1 MTLRHSYIHRFIV
14 LAMILLLTLSCDSDK
29 TVNVSSVSRESNTF
43 DSLARINPKEA
54 RKIADEVLQ
63 RAELTDND
71 SLYLKGY
78 YYKTIINI
86 NSGLSDRALKD
97 SEKALK
103 YSAKLGEEYYKH
115 KIFTILGKFYVQNNE
130 YTVALNYYLKA
141 RDYFQAKN
149 DLTNLAVSYN
159 GLGILY
165 FEMDDF
171 ENSINNFNKAHEI
184 YKKSGDKRGMGVF
197 YANLGSVYSTKND
210 FKTAKFYQQKSL
222 SIFNSLN
229 DTVNIVSCMINV
241 SHNDIQLKNYD
252 SSFKML
258 GEALQ
263 LSEKI
268 KNDRLKE
275 RVLHNIG
282 LNYLAKKDLKNAHY
296 YFTQELLIS
305 DQMNFAG
312 GQLGALE
319 QLSHVTKLQGRYADY
334 ALLTERY
341 YKLKDSVFGSEVKQ
355 KIEELKWA
363 NEFEK
368 SSLEKNLLRG
378 RYEVEREKSSLLL
391 ILSIMI
397 GVVSVL
403 VLGIVWLSFRNNR
416 KSLKL
421 SEIENERLQEKIDFE
436 HLNFEKEKAEKEILK
451 LKSTHQELELE
462 TKNREITS
470 ISLQL
475 LGKNNLMTEI
485 SEVLDKNTKTPNKI
499 ETDLRSILFHNQN
512 QKKDWEKF
520 REVFEKVHPGFFTEI
535 KSRYTSLTVTDI
547 RICAYIRIRMSLNEV
562 ASLLNISLQSLHT
575 SRYRIRKKLN
585 LDSQQSLDDFI
596 CEIETENNN
605 V

>member
-1 MTLRHSYIHRFIV
+1 MKQEWSTLQYTVIFLILSTLFIG
-14 LAMILLLTLSCDSDK
+14 CNQDK
-29 TVNVSSVSRESNTF
+29 GNKISFASKESSKF
-43 DSLARINPKEA
+43 DSLARINPQEA
-54 RKIADEVLQ
+54 RRITDEVLQ

-71 SLYLKGY
+71 SLFLQGY
-78 YYKTIINI
+78 YYKTIINV
-86 NSGLSDRALKD
+86 NSGLSDKVRED

-103 YSAKLGEEYYKH
+103 YSDKIGEENYKH
-115 KIFTILGKFYVQNNE
+115 KIYTVLGKFYVQNNE
-130 YTVALNYYLKA
+130 YTVALDYYLKA
-141 RDYFQAKN
+141 RDYFQSQN
-149 DLTNLAVSYN
+149 DMINLAVSYN

-165 FEMDDF
+165 FEMGDYD
-171 ENSINNFNKAHEI
+171 NSVINFNKAYTI
-184 YKKSGDKRGMGVF
+184 YTKVGNKRGIGVF
-197 YANLGSVYSTKND
+197 YANLGSVFSTKSD
-210 FKTAKFYQQKSL
+210 FKRANFYQKKSL
-222 SIFNSLN
+222 DIFNSLN
-229 DTVNIVSCMINV
+229 DTVSIASCMINI
-241 SHNDIQLKNYD
+241 SNNDRELKNYD

-258 GEALQ
+258 DEALR

-268 KNDRLKE
+268 NNDRLKE
-275 RVLHNIG
+275 RVLHNLG
-282 LNYLAKKDLKNAHY
+282 LNYLAKRDLKNAHY
-296 YFTQELLIS
+296 YFNEELSLS
-305 DQMNFAG
+305 DKMKFAG
-312 GQLGALE
+312 GRLGALE
-319 QLSHVTKLQGRYADY
+319 QLSYVTKLQGRYADH
-334 ALLTERY
+334 ALMTERY

-368 SSLEKNLLRG
+368 SSLEKKLLLSK
-378 RYEVEREKSSLLL
+378 YQIEREKSSLLL
-391 ILSIMI
+391 IVSVMI
-397 GVVSVL
+397 GIVSVL
-403 VLGIVWLSFRNNR
+403 VLGIVWLFFRNNK

-451 LKSTHQELELE
+451 LRSVHQDLELE

-475 LGKNNLMTEI
+475 LGKNNLMAEI
-485 SEVLDKNTKTPNKI
+485 AEILDKNSKTPNKI
-499 ETDLRSILFHNQN
+499 ESDLRSILFHNQN

-535 KSRYTSLTVTDI
+535 KSRFSSLTATDI

-585 LDSQQSLDDFI
+585 LDTQQSLDDFI
-596 CEIETENNN
+596 CEIVTGNNN